1 MIKNIMKKLDHKSNG
16 KIKTGK
22 TKGNLNQKIKN
33 LNKKNSFLI
42 LQNKEYII
50 VLKLFI
56 YFLLPSIYYSKE
68 NSSDLRKLG
77 TLPKITVVF
86 DVNKGTQSIFS
97 YKSEIIFNYLTIH
110 NKDQII
116 DNVAQKYI
124 SFKSSRE
131 YNLIIEFHFNENQI
145 VSFKNLF
152 NGINTLT
159 KVDFSQFNQKV
170 SDMTNMF
177 YNCHKLEYVNFGDFD
192 STGVT
197 SMENM
202 FYSTNIIFLDLSKFK
217 TESVTKMSNMFVGN
231 KNLLYLN
238 LNKFNVE
245 KVTQMSGM
253 FSNCKSLQF
262 LNLLSF
268 KENSRLNADS
278 LFNEVNSNLIYC
290 IKSEKA
296 PKISTE
302 LQKLPNAYNNCS
314 EECFQEGKKLVPS
327 KKICYSNCI
336 EDEEY
341 IYEFNNLCYNY
352 PIEKESYTI
361 NENTEN
367 IENIEN
373 TENTETSTNQQE
385 KDKQTDKTQNVIVE
399 GCTSEDFFNGL
410 CDLGTEELSV
420 ESKDKIINS
429 IVENIENGNL
439 DSIIEEVTSGEK
451 DFFIQQDDIIFQIT
465 TTENQNKNEYNN
477 ISTIDLGDCEGELKS
492 RYGINPNDSLIILK
506 IDYFMEGLNI
516 PIIGYEVFDPS
527 NRTKLNLSYCKD
539 FQINYNI
546 PVSIEEDELSK
557 YDPKSEYYKDECT
570 SSTSNDGTDLTL
582 NDRKNE
588 YNEKN
593 MSLCESKCNFTN
605 YNISTKKS
613 VCMCEIKSKIYTISE
628 ILSSKELIS
637 KEFNANEDSSSSV
650 TNLNLMKCFGTLF
663 TKYGLL
669 KNIGNYVLL
678 LIIVSF
684 VVSSIFFYKVG
695 YTLLE
700 NEIKQI
706 LSVKEA
712 NEKNISIYNFDR
724 KKNKGKKKKKK
735 SKKSSNYINHEFN
748 PGKKKSLRKSV
759 EQVDSINTGKEI
771 NHKSFTKIE
780 LKCQGTV
787 NRRLS
792 KVNEKEN
799 NARNPLL
806 NIVYIDFEL
815 NNLSY
820 EEALERD
827 KRDFWEYY
835 ISLIKIKHPIIFTF
849 YPNKDY
855 NTFIIKL
862 DLFMLFFA
870 VIYAMNALFFT
881 DSVIH
886 QIYSDKGN
894 YNFGYFLPKII
905 LAFILSH
912 IVNTIIKYIFLSER
926 NVLEIKLQQTREQA
940 YERVDDVKRCLTI
953 KYIVFYILGAL
964 FLILFWYYLSSFGA
978 VYKNSQTFLI
988 INTFISSTFSL
999 LYPFFINVF
1008 PAIFRIN
1015 SLNNNNRKIFYTISK
1030 IFQMI

>member
-1 MIKNIMKKLDHKSNG
+1 MIKNIMKKLMHKNNLRL
-16 KIKTGK
+16 KTEK
-22 TKGNLNQKIKN
+22 TKGNFNQKIKKHN
-33 LNKKNSFLI
+33 RKNALLI
-42 LQNKEYII
+42 LQNKEYFLF
-50 VLKLFI
+50 LKLFFCFLLFPI
-56 YFLLPSIYYSKE
+56 YFSKK
-68 NSSDLRKLG
+68 NSSDLRKLS
-77 TLPKITVVF
+77 TLPRITITYNVKEGVQDLF
-86 DVNKGTQSIFS
+86 YS
-97 YKSEIIFNYLTIH
+97 KSDINYNSLTIYY
-110 NKDQII
+110 KEQII
-116 DNVAQKYI
+116 DNVKKKTIQFLSTK
-124 SFKSSRE
+124 E
-131 YNLIIEFHFNENQI
+131 YTLIIEFHFSSNI
-145 VSFKNLF
+145 VSFKKLF
-152 NGINTLT
+152 SGIKTLT
-159 KVDFSQFNQKV
+159 KVDFSQFNTKV
-170 SDMTNMF
+170 TDMSYMF
-177 YNCHKLEYVNFGDFD
+177 YNCNNLKYVNFGDFD
-192 STGVT
+192 STGVVN
-197 SMENM
+197 MENM
-202 FYSTNIIFLDLSKFK
+202 FYNTNLIFLDLSKFK
-217 TESVTKMSNMFVGN
+217 TESVTKMNNMFVGN
-231 KNLLYLN
+231 ENLLYLN

-245 KVTQMSGM
+245 TVTQMSGM

-268 KENSRLNADS
+268 KENSQLNIAS
-278 LFNEVNSNLIYC
+278 LFNGVKSNITYC
-290 IKSEKA
+290 INSGKA
-296 PKISTE
+296 PQISAA
-302 LQKLPNAYNNCS
+302 LQSLPNSYNNCS
-314 EECFQEGKKLVPS
+314 DECFQEGKKLVPS

-341 IYEFNNLCYNY
+341 IYEYNNLCYNY
-352 PIEKESYTI
+352 PMDIDSDTI
-361 NENTEN
+361 
-367 IENIEN
+367 IEN
-373 TENTETSTNQQE
+373 TEIFETVTNQQE
-385 KDKQTDKTQNVIVE
+385 KDKQTDKAQNVIVE

-439 DSIIEEVTSGEK
+439 DSILEEVISEEK

-465 TTENQNKNEYNN
+465 TTQNQNKNEYNN

-527 NRTKLNLSYCKD
+527 NRTRLNLSYCKD

-628 ILSSKELIS
+628 ILESKELIS
-637 KEFNANEDSSSSV
+637 KEFNTNEDSSSSV
-650 TNLNLMKCFGTLF
+650 TSLNIMKCFGTLF

-678 LIIVSF
+678 LIIVGF
-684 VVSSIFFYKVG
+684 VISSIFFYKVG

-706 LSVKEA
+706 LSIKEA

-735 SKKSSNYINHEFN
+735 SNKKNSIYINHEFN

-759 EQVDSINTGKEI
+759 DQVDSINTGKEI

-780 LKCQGTV
+780 LKCQGAV
-787 NRRLS
+787 NKRLS

-799 NARNPLL
+799 NAQNPLIS
-806 NIVYIDFEL
+806 IVYTDFEL

-827 KRDFWEYY
+827 KRDFWVYY

-862 DLFMLFFA
+862 DLFMLFFS
-870 VIYAMNALFFT
+870 VIYAMNALFFN

-912 IVNTIIKYIFLSER
+912 IVNTLIKYIFLSER

-953 KYIVFYILGAL
+953 KYIIFYILGAL

-999 LYPFFINVF
+999 LYPFFINLF
-1008 PAIFRIN
+1008 AAIFRIN

>member
-341 IYEFNNLCYNY
+341 IYEFNNLCY
-352 PIEKESYTI
+352 
-361 NENTEN
+361 
-367 IENIEN
+367 
-373 TENTETSTNQQE
+373 
-385 KDKQTDKTQNVIVE
+385 
-399 GCTSEDFFNGL
+399 
-410 CDLGTEELSV
+410 
-420 ESKDKIINS
+420 
-429 IVENIENGNL
+429 
-439 DSIIEEVTSGEK
+439 
-451 DFFIQQDDIIFQIT
+451 
-465 TTENQNKNEYNN
+465 
-477 ISTIDLGDCEGELKS
+477 
-492 RYGINPNDSLIILK
+492 
-506 IDYFMEGLNI
+506 
-516 PIIGYEVFDPS
+516 
-527 NRTKLNLSYCKD
+527 
-539 FQINYNI
+539 
-546 PVSIEEDELSK
+546 
-557 YDPKSEYYKDECT
+557 
-570 SSTSNDGTDLTL
+570 
-582 NDRKNE
+582 
-588 YNEKN
+588 
-593 MSLCESKCNFTN
+593 
-605 YNISTKKS
+605 
-613 VCMCEIKSKIYTISE
+613 
-628 ILSSKELIS
+628 
-637 KEFNANEDSSSSV
+637 
-650 TNLNLMKCFGTLF
+650 
-663 TKYGLL
+663 
-669 KNIGNYVLL
+669 
-678 LIIVSF
+678 
-684 VVSSIFFYKVG
+684 
-695 YTLLE
+695 
-700 NEIKQI
+700 
-706 LSVKEA
+706 
-712 NEKNISIYNFDR
+712 
-724 KKNKGKKKKKK
+724 
-735 SKKSSNYINHEFN
+735 
-748 PGKKKSLRKSV
+748 
-759 EQVDSINTGKEI
+759 
-771 NHKSFTKIE
+771 
-780 LKCQGTV
+780 
-787 NRRLS
+787 
-792 KVNEKEN
+792 
-799 NARNPLL
+799 
-806 NIVYIDFEL
+806 
-815 NNLSY
+815 
-820 EEALERD
+820 
-827 KRDFWEYY
+827 
-835 ISLIKIKHPIIFTF
+835 
-849 YPNKDY
+849 
-855 NTFIIKL
+855 
-862 DLFMLFFA
+862 
-870 VIYAMNALFFT
+870 
-881 DSVIH
+881 
-886 QIYSDKGN
+886 
-894 YNFGYFLPKII
+894 
-905 LAFILSH
+905 
-912 IVNTIIKYIFLSER
+912 
-926 NVLEIKLQQTREQA
+926 
-940 YERVDDVKRCLTI
+940 
-953 KYIVFYILGAL
+953 
-964 FLILFWYYLSSFGA
+964 
-978 VYKNSQTFLI
+978 
-988 INTFISSTFSL
+988 
-999 LYPFFINVF
+999 
-1008 PAIFRIN
+1008 
-1015 SLNNNNRKIFYTISK
+1015 
-1030 IFQMI
+1030 